1 MLAGGSMIFL
11 GEKMRRLQNVFVTLR
26 QRKTLSNRSL
36 ELWINGTL
44 ITKGV
49 TGDIGE

>member
-1 MLAGGSMIFL
+1 MLAGGSMIFF
-11 GEKMRRLQNVFVTLR
+11 GKKMRRLQNVFVTLR

-36 ELWINGTL
+36 ELWINWTL